1 MARPV
6 WSGAISFGLIS
17 IPIKLYH
24 GVNKK
29 TVSFNQLDDRTMS
42 RIKLRKVSAETGE
55 EVPDDHIVKGFELS
69 KGKYVLVD
77 PDDIEPLLPAATKS
91 IELEEF
97 VDLAD
102 IDPMYYNDSFIVAP
116 DENPKPYALL
126 ARAMEAADKV
136 AIGTLVMRSKQYVAA
151 LRARDGVLIMSTL
164 VFADEIVPT
173 AAITEL
179 ARVEAVE
186 VSDREMIMAESL
198 VDSLSAEFSP
208 GKYRDTYR
216 EQLLDVITRKAA
228 GEQIDAAPQ
237 AVPVAQVVDLMAAL
251 EASVKA
257 AKEARARHP
266 SVIPE
271 PVEKPAKRAAAKPAK
286 KAAPKSVAATA
297 SVAAAEAA
305 PRRVRKSA

>member
-1 MARPV
+1 
-6 WSGAISFGLIS
+6 
-17 IPIKLYH
+17 
-24 GVNKK
+24 
-29 TVSFNQLDDRTMS
+29 
-42 RIKLRKVSAETGE
+42 
-55 EVPDDHIVKGFELS
+55 
-69 KGKYVLVD
+69 
-77 PDDIEPLLPAATKS
+77 
-91 IELEEF
+91 
-97 VDLAD
+97 
-102 IDPMYYNDSFIVAP
+102 MYYNDSFIVAP